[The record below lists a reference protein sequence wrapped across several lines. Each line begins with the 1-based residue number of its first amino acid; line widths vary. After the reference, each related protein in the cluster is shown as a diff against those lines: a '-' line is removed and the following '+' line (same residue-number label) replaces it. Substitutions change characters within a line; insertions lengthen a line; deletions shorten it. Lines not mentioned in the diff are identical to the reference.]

1 MANTLD
7 MEKKNNYYL
16 RRKELG
22 LSRDKA
28 SELLGGI
35 SPERIERIENEKY
48 APYPEEVLLMA
59 EKYGMPELCNYYCT
73 HQCPIGEKYVPE
85 IKVKELSQIV
95 LEILASLNSVQN
107 KKDRLIEIA
116 ADGAIKNDE
125 LKDFVFIQE
134 ELEKISKTVD
144 TLQFWVEKMKSEG
157 KIDLAEYNRI
167 KEIQD

>member
-1 MANTLD
+1 M
-7 MEKKNNYYL
+7 
-16 RRKELG
+16 
-22 LSRDKA
+22 
-28 SELLGGI
+28 
-35 SPERIERIENEKY
+35 
-48 APYPEEVLLMA
+48 
-59 EKYGMPELCNYYCT
+59 
-73 HQCPIGEKYVPE
+73 
-85 IKVKELSQIV
+85 KELSQIV

-157 KIDLAEYNRI
+157 KIDLVQYNRI